1 MADRKSYIP
10 FDFPAFMQD
19 TIHLS
24 DKQKILYQEMIWYQF
39 DREVGFKDGEEVCL
53 LLGKTRANIKHFDY
67 ILEKFFTSFE
77 EVSES
82 FEEVSTK
89 LWQKR
94 VKLEIDKRRQKQD
107 EGRIHAS
114 KRVYK
119 NDGSPNAVKVS
130 KGKVSKGK
138 EEEPP
143 ISPKGDVSESDVS
156 EPKKIK
162 LGEFGHVALTEE
174 EHEKIKTVYGSRAP
188 TAIEMLDAYLENN
201 PPKRKGK
208 KAYTSHYAVMKQ
220 GGWIHERIFTG
231 AKTREPTAK
240 GYSNASMWG
249 DDAVTGSNLKF

>member
-1 MADRKSYIP
+1 MAEKKLYMP
-10 FDFPAFMQD
+10 FDFTSFFVD
-19 TIHLS
+19 TINLN
-24 DKQKILYQEMIWYQF
+24 DADKILYLEMICFQF
-39 DREVGFKDGEEVCL
+39 EHEIGFESAENACL
-53 LLGKTRANIKHFDY
+53 LLKKTRHNAKRLKV
-67 ILEKFFTSFE
+67 ILESFFTQMDG
-77 EVSES
+77 
-82 FEEVSTK
+82 K
-89 LWQKR
+89 WWQKR
-94 VKLEIDKRRQKQD
+94 VRFEIDKRRQKQE
-107 EGRIHAS
+107 EGRVYAS
-114 KRVYK
+114 RRDYK
-119 NDGSPNAVKVS
+119 NDGLPNGN

-138 EEEPP
+138 VREEEEPP

-201 PPKRKGK
+201 PLKRKGK
-208 KAYTSHYAVMKQ
+208 KAYASHYAVMKQ
-220 GGWIHERIFTG
+220 GGWIHERIFTD